1 MPPTRPHFQDQIQD
15 RDERSSKL
23 RDLLHMHNVGVLD
36 EDGTLG
42 PAVRCWT
49 PAPPKL
55 LGPALVGKEA
65 TVRFEADGSWTSL
78 ENTTKKRQRAR
89 KFFPDKATRLATA
102 RTVRRATAV
111 GRESL
116 TWAPPV
122 TFATSLK
129 MPITNRQLPEEDPFR
144 TKFVTFRATP
154 RFHGKPRHDDV
165 KIMVEENYGTRL
177 YFAKCRGFFRDSL
190 GEHFVALQWFNHH
203 TRNQIDPTVQLPKLR
218 LTNPHNNNASYAI
231 MPATAIVNGA
241 LLVEMGEK
249 HYAIMHPEEMAV
261 LYDVSPNE

>member
-89 KFFPDKATRLATA
+89 KCFPDASSDGRGPGVLNMGPPGDVRHQLENANYQPAITR
-102 RTVRRATAV
+102 
-111 GRESL
+111 GR
-116 TWAPPV
+116 PV
-122 TFATSLK
+122 
-129 MPITNRQLPEEDPFR
+129 P
-144 TKFVTFRATP
+144 
-154 RFHGKPRHDDV
+154 H
-165 KIMVEENYGTRL
+165 KICYLQG
-177 YFAKCRGFFRDSL
+177 DS
-190 GEHFVALQWFNHH
+190 
-203 TRNQIDPTVQLPKLR
+203 
-218 LTNPHNNNASYAI
+218 
-231 MPATAIVNGA
+231 
-241 LLVEMGEK
+241 
-249 HYAIMHPEEMAV
+249 
-261 LYDVSPNE
+261 